1 MQFVLVDLA
10 IDFWHDNNNL
20 FFCRLGASISIR
32 TENYDYPDKTMK
44 PIRLII
50 AGSKVPS
57 VIIKEARDNNNFI
70 VKTEW
75 IIECLVNG
83 KKVNF
88 GEYLY

>member
-1 MQFVLVDLA
+1 MDLA
-10 IDFWHDNNNL
+10 IANYLL

-44 PIRLII
+44 PISLII

-57 VIIKEARDNNNFI
+57 VIIKEARDNNKFI

>member
-1 MQFVLVDLA
+1 
-10 IDFWHDNNNL
+10 
-20 FFCRLGASISIR
+20 
-32 TENYDYPDKTMK
+32 MK
-44 PIRLII
+44 PISLII

-57 VIIKEARDNNNFI
+57 VIIKEARDNNKFI